1 MSVNEKFQTAVDGVK
16 LLTKRPTDQEF
27 LELYGLYK
35 QATEGNVNTSR
46 PGMLELKAKAKWDAW
61 KSKEDMSQNDAK
73 EAYVK
78 LVEKLTAKYK

>member
-1 MSVNEKFQTAVDGVK
+1 MSVDEKFQAAVDGVK

-35 QATEGNVNTSR
+35 QATEGNVNTPR
-46 PGMLELKAKAKWDAW
+46 PGMLELKAKLKWDSW

-78 LVEKLTAKYK
+78 LVETLTAKYK